1 MNNYFI
7 KTAMLLLFCTTV
19 VIACDRK
26 DSPEGRMSIKLESQK
41 EIMDNLQRQNKA
53 ILDTLR
59 MIREDIKMLQQQK
72 K

>member
-1 MNNYFI
+1 M
-7 KTAMLLLFCTTV
+7 A

-26 DSPEGRMSIKLESQK
+26 DSPGGRMSIKLESQK
-41 EIMDNLQRQNKA
+41 EVIDNLQQQNKA